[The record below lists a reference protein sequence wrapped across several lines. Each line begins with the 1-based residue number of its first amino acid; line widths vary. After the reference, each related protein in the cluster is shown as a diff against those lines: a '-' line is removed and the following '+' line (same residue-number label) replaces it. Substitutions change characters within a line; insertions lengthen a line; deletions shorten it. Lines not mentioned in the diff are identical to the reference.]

1 MAISENALPKAF
13 HVMTKPSG
21 PLCNLDCTYCFY
33 LEKEKLYPGQTDW
46 RMPEDVLQSYIRQY
60 IEGQQSMEITF
71 AWQGGEPTI
80 LGIDYFRRIVTLQQ
94 KYANGKRISNA
105 LQTNATLLDDEWG
118 AFLAEHNFLVGVSID
133 GPEKIHD
140 RYRVD
145 RGHRPTFRKVMRGIE
160 CLQAQ
165 GAEFNTLSVLHR
177 HNAKHPLDI
186 YRFLK
191 EIGSTYLQ
199 FIPIVERATEES
211 EGEGLQLVLP
221 DSVQAARVT
230 PWSVRPDDFGEFL
243 ATIFDE
249 WVRIDVGRIFVQYFD
264 VALAAYAGHPPGLC
278 VLSET
283 CGDALAMEHNGDLY
297 ACDHF
302 VYPQFRLGNI
312 LNSSITEMLASSQQR
327 KFGADKRDTLAKY
340 CRECEVRFACNG
352 DCPKHR
358 FSMTPDGEPGLSY
371 LCPGYKRFFNHIKPY
386 MEFMADELRQGRP
399 PANIMAQIR
408 QDELRAAGKT
418 QPGPNDPCLCGSGRK
433 YKKCCGRV

>member
-1 MAISENALPKAF
+1 MAVSENPLPKAF

-21 PLCNLDCTYCFY
+21 PLCNLNCTYCFY

-46 RMPEDVLQSYIRQY
+46 RMPEDVLESYIRQY
-60 IEGQQSMEITF
+60 IEGQQSTEITF

-80 LGIDYFRRIVTLQQ
+80 LGVDYFRRIVALQQ

-105 LQTNATLLDDEWG
+105 LQTNATLLDEAWG
-118 AFLAEHNFLVGVSID
+118 AFLAEHDFLVGVSID
-133 GPEKIHD
+133 GPEEIHD

-145 RGHRPTFRKVMRGIE
+145 RGHRPTFGKVMRGIE
-160 CLQAQ
+160 SLQAH
-165 GAEFNTLSVLHR
+165 GVEFNTLTVLHR
-177 HNAKHPLDI
+177 HNAKHPLEI

-211 EGEGLQLVLP
+211 GGEGPQLVLP
-221 DSVQAARVT
+221 DAEQAARVT
-230 PWSVRPDDFGEFL
+230 PWSVRPDDCGEFL
-243 ATIFDE
+243 STVFDE
-249 WVRIDVGRIFVQYFD
+249 WVRTDVGRIFVQYFD
-264 VALAAYAGHPPGLC
+264 VALAAHAGYPPGLC
-278 VLSET
+278 IFSET

-302 VYPQFRLGNI
+302 VYPKHRLGNI
-312 LNSSITEMLASSQQR
+312 LNESIQEMVASPQQR
-327 KFGADKRDTLAKY
+327 KFGADKRDALPEY

-358 FSMTPDGEPGLSY
+358 FAVTPGGEPGLSY
-371 LCPGYKRFFNHIKPY
+371 LCPAYKRFFKHIAPHMK
-386 MEFMADELRQGRP
+386 FMANELRQGRP